1 MSTTLIAIIAR
12 IGSFRT
18 ILSIFRFILNPTVCF
33 YMSSISLFFDFMVSS
48 DLITAGAATA
58 SGFVSAL
65 NGFLLDFMLGP
76 A

>member
-1 MSTTLIAIIAR
+1 
-12 IGSFRT
+12 
-18 ILSIFRFILNPTVCF
+18 
-33 YMSSISLFFDFMVSS
+33 MSSISLFFDFMVSS